1 MANIYEELFNKVKG
15 GQNPIEA
22 ISKVQGVIS
31 QIKTLKSAVSNP
43 VNVYDLVK
51 GAMKKMRRK

>member
-31 QIKTLKSAVSNP
+31 QIKTLKNAVSNP
-43 VNVYDLVK
+43 VNVYDLVQ

>member
-15 GQNPIEA
+15 GQNPIET
-22 ISKVQGVIS
+22 ISKVQGAIS
-31 QIKTLKSAVSNP
+31 QIKTLKNAVSNP